1 MSYDAKLN
9 LIYLPTG
16 NATPDFFGGERTA
29 LDDKYS
35 SSIVAVDAT
44 TGQVRWHFQTTH
56 HDLWDFD
63 LPSQPLLYDLPDGK
77 GGTTPV
83 LVQTSKQGMIFM
95 LNRETGEPVA
105 KVEERPVPAGNVK
118 GERYSPTQPYSVGM
132 PMIGNQTL
140 TESDMWGA
148 TPIDLLLCRIQ
159 FKEMRHQGVFTP
171 PGEDRSLQFPGS
183 LGGMNWG
190 SVSLDQTTA

>member
-1 MSYDAKLN
+1 M
-9 LIYLPTG
+9 
-16 NATPDFFGGERTA
+16 
-29 LDDKYS
+29 
-35 SSIVAVDAT
+35 
-44 TGQVRWHFQTTH
+44 
-56 HDLWDFD
+56 
-63 LPSQPLLYDLPDGK
+63 
-77 GGTTPV
+77 

-159 FKEMRHQGVFTP
+159 FKEMAIRASLPRQVKTVP
-171 PGEDRSLQFPGS
+171 CSSRARS
-183 LGGMNWG
+183 
-190 SVSLDQTTA
+190 AA

>member
-1 MSYDAKLN
+1 M
-9 LIYLPTG
+9 
-16 NATPDFFGGERTA
+16 
-29 LDDKYS
+29 
-35 SSIVAVDAT
+35 
-44 TGQVRWHFQTTH
+44 
-56 HDLWDFD
+56 
-63 LPSQPLLYDLPDGK
+63 
-77 GGTTPV
+77 

-148 TPIDLLLCRIQ
+148 TPIDLLCA
-159 FKEMRHQGVFTP
+159 VFSSKRCAIRASLPRQVKTVP
-171 PGEDRSLQFPGS
+171 CSSRARS
-183 LGGMNWG
+183 
-190 SVSLDQTTA
+190 AA

>member
-1 MSYDAKLN
+1 MPPPARCAGTSR
-9 LIYLPTG
+9 P
-16 NATPDFFGGERTA
+16 
-29 LDDKYS
+29 
-35 SSIVAVDAT
+35 
-44 TGQVRWHFQTTH
+44 H

-118 GERYSPTQPYSVGM
+118 GERYCRR
-132 PMIGNQTL
+132 NL
-140 TESDMWGA
+140 T
-148 TPIDLLLCRIQ
+148 R
-159 FKEMRHQGVFTP
+159 
-171 PGEDRSLQFPGS
+171 
-183 LGGMNWG
+183 
-190 SVSLDQTTA
+190 

>member
-1 MSYDAKLN
+1 M
-9 LIYLPTG
+9 
-16 NATPDFFGGERTA
+16 
-29 LDDKYS
+29 
-35 SSIVAVDAT
+35 
-44 TGQVRWHFQTTH
+44 
-56 HDLWDFD
+56 
-63 LPSQPLLYDLPDGK
+63 
-77 GGTTPV
+77 
-83 LVQTSKQGMIFM
+83 QTSKQGMIFM

-171 PGEDRSLQFPGS
+171 PVKIVPCSSRAHS
-183 LGGMNWG
+183 
-190 SVSLDQTTA
+190 AA

>member
-1 MSYDAKLN
+1 MTCL
-9 LIYLPTG
+9 
-16 NATPDFFGGERTA
+16 
-29 LDDKYS
+29 
-35 SSIVAVDAT
+35 
-44 TGQVRWHFQTTH
+44 
-56 HDLWDFD
+56 
-63 LPSQPLLYDLPDGK
+63 SQPLLYDLPDGK

-148 TPIDLLLCRIQ
+148 TP
-159 FKEMRHQGVFTP
+159 
-171 PGEDRSLQFPGS
+171 DRPAAVPY
-183 LGGMNWG
+183 
-190 SVSLDQTTA
+190 SV